1 MCDRF
6 RLTTPAWQLAESF
19 QAWDEIDCL
28 PNFNVAPTENVVTVR
43 AVEGKC
49 KISKMRWEFIPN
61 WASRNIAGHFNA
73 RSEKVMTTPSFSDA
87 MVSRRC
93 LIPASAFYEWQQMGS
108 VKQPFCF
115 ELMDREVF
123 AFAGLWD
130 HWNGRDGC
138 VIMTTVPN
146 AALESIGHGRMPVI
160 IEPENY
166 NTWLQSPVKEALS
179 LLNPYDASK
188 MRLYPIS
195 RRLNDARNKGPEAAA
210 PIELNVPVQSS
221 LF

>member
-6 RLTTPAWQLAESF
+6 RLTVPAWQLAESF
-19 QAWDEIDCL
+19 QAWDEIECL
-28 PNFNVAPTENVVTVR
+28 PNYNVAPTDNVVTVR
-43 AVEGKC
+43 AVGGKR
-49 KISKMRWEFIPN
+49 KLSKMRWEFIPH
-61 WASRNIAGHFNA
+61 WASRNTTGHFNA

-93 LIPASAFYEWQQMGS
+93 LIPASAFYEWQHMGS

-115 ELMDREVF
+115 ELTCRDVF

-130 HWNGRDGC
+130 QWNGRDGC

-146 AALESIGHGRMPVI
+146 AALESIGHDRMPVI
-160 IEPENY
+160 IDPENY
-166 NTWLQSPVKEALS
+166 DRWLHSPVNQALN
-179 LLNPYDASK
+179 LLNPYEATK
-188 MRLYPIS
+188 MRIHPVS
-195 RRLNDARNKGPEAAA
+195 RRLNDARNKDPEAAA
-210 PIELNVPVQSS
+210 PIELDVPVQAS